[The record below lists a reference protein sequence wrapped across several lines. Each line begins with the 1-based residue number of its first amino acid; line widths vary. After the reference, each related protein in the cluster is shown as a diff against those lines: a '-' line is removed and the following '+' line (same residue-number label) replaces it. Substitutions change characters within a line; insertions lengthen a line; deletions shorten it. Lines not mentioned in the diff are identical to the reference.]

1 MSVAALEGR
10 VGFEPTTPGPKVP
23 GPSAE
28 LAVRQDQGPRAGMR
42 NGLALDQARPDDL
55 PRKQG
60 LAHRRLVTYVV
71 TSSRGG
77 AGDGNRTRVT
87 CLEGTSSPHRAG
99 LIANP
104 SDSKIGVKPGWNQ
117 GENEPSPKPPT
128 R

>member
-55 PRKQG
+55 PGKQAAARRRP
-60 LAHRRLVTYVV
+60 LATYVRCDV
-71 TSSRGG
+71 
-77 AGDGNRTRVT
+77 GDG
-87 CLEGTSSPHRAG
+87 LERETGIEPVLPAWKEQAHHTG
-99 LIANP
+99 
-104 SDSKIGVKPGWNQ
+104 Q
-117 GENEPSPKPPT
+117 G
-128 R
+128 